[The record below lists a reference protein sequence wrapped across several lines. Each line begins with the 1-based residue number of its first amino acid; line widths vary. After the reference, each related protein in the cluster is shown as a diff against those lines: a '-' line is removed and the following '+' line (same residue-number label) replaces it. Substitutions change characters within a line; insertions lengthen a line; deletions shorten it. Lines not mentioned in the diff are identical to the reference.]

1 MDLHRIIK
9 IIQSILKYTP
19 IVRKLCL
26 KEDKIVMNVA
36 YVMRTKNPNAIVY
49 VSVLAFL
56 LMIIGTLTMKICQ
69 LILKKEVLR
78 YYIEIE

>member
-1 MDLHRIIK
+1 
-9 IIQSILKYTP
+9 
-19 IVRKLCL
+19 
-26 KEDKIVMNVA
+26 MNVA